1 MRTARALAALS
12 VLAGAAAAPASSWP
26 GEVRGAVA
34 VLEVFN
40 RALPHHVPEAAPPRF
55 ALLEDGQVFVG
66 GTRSLSVG
74 RLGSKEL
81 KDLERRFA
89 EVRRLPGLA
98 GTITLGPGERRHR
111 IRLFKGG
118 RPLDLTI
125 NGDPARAVPERRP
138 LAGLLQ
144 DLEQFTHPTLRPYAP
159 ESYALSAREGSLRGG
174 CRRWTAASPPI
185 AETVFAPV
193 GIPAAVADGWPTGA
207 TPASVCVGNRTYVV
221 TLRPLLPGEQP

>member
-1 MRTARALAALS
+1 VRAARALAALPALAAA
-12 VLAGAAAAPASSWP
+12 LAGSAAWP

-40 RALPHHVPEAAPPRF
+40 RALPHHVPEAAPARF
-55 ALLEDGQVFVG
+55 ALLEDGRVFVG

-74 RLGSKEL
+74 TLGSREL

-111 IRLFKGG
+111 IRIFKGG
-118 RPLDLTI
+118 RPLDLTVT
-125 NGDPARAVPERRP
+125 GEPAQAAPAMLP
-138 LAGLLQ
+138 LAQLLQ
-144 DLEQFTHPTLRPYAP
+144 DLERFTHPTLRPYAP
-159 ESYALSAREGSLRGG
+159 QTYALSARDGALRGG
-174 CRRWTAASPPI
+174 CRRWTAASPTI
-185 AETVFAPV
+185 AESVFAPV
-193 GIPAAVADGWPTGA
+193 GIPSAMADGWPTGA
-207 TPASVCVGNRTYVV
+207 TPASVCVGDRTYVV